1 MHVCLSFLLNLTFF
15 LMILGAET
23 FRQED
28 SASRRRKAEQT
39 KRSRQR
45 QKEKRL
51 LELERK
57 RERNKRERN
66 KTIISYRDQQ
76 VVNMEEEEEEEE
88 REEREVPSTPAFK
101 VGEVVSIKG
110 DTTERGYASLFI
122 YFLRHASYFRR

>member
-1 MHVCLSFLLNLTFF
+1 M
-15 LMILGAET
+15 
-23 FRQED
+23 
-28 SASRRRKAEQT
+28 RRRKAEQT

-51 LELERK
+51 LELER
-57 RERNKRERN
+57 KRERN

>member
-1 MHVCLSFLLNLTFF
+1 MHVCLSFLLNLTFL

-57 RERNKRERN
+57 RERNK
-66 KTIISYRDQQ
+66 TIISYRDQQ
-76 VVNMEEEEEEEE
+76 VVNMEEE
-88 REEREVPSTPAFK
+88 RETPSIEMTSPTWNAPPTFQ
-101 VGEVVSIKG
+101 VGEIVSVKG
-110 DTTERGYASLFI
+110 DTTERG
-122 YFLRHASYFRR
+122 

>member
-1 MHVCLSFLLNLTFF
+1 
-15 LMILGAET
+15 MILGAET

-57 RERNKRERN
+57 RERNK
-66 KTIISYRDQQ
+66 TIISYRDQQ
-76 VVNMEEEEEEEE
+76 VVNMEEEEEE
-88 REEREVPSTPAFK
+88 REEREAPSTPAFK

>member
-57 RERNKRERN
+57 RERNK
-66 KTIISYRDQQ
+66 TIISYRDQQ
-76 VVNMEEEEEEEE
+76 VVNMEEEEEEE

>member
-1 MHVCLSFLLNLTFF
+1 
-15 LMILGAET
+15 MILGAET

-57 RERNKRERN
+57 RERNK
-66 KTIISYRDQQ
+66 TIISYRDQQ
-76 VVNMEEEEEEEE
+76 VVNMEEEEEEEEE

>member
-57 RERNKRERN
+57 REGN

-76 VVNMEEEEEEEE
+76 VVNMEEE
-88 REEREVPSTPAFK
+88 RETPSTEMTSPTWNAPPTFQ
-101 VGEVVSIKG
+101 VGEIVSVKG
-110 DTTERGYASLFI
+110 DTTERG
-122 YFLRHASYFRR
+122 

>member
-1 MHVCLSFLLNLTFF
+1 MHVRLSFLLNLTFF

-57 RERNKRERN
+57 RERNK
-66 KTIISYRDQQ
+66 TIISYRDQQ

-88 REEREVPSTPAFK
+88 REEREVPST
-101 VGEVVSIKG
+101 
-110 DTTERGYASLFI
+110 
-122 YFLRHASYFRR
+122 LRLHRFPSTKWVILRC

>member
-57 RERNKRERN
+57 RERNK
-66 KTIISYRDQQ
+66 TIISYRDQQ
-76 VVNMEEEEEEEE
+76 VVNMEEEEEEEEE

>member
-57 RERNKRERN
+57 RERNK
-66 KTIISYRDQQ
+66 TIISYRDQQ

-88 REEREVPSTPAFK
+88 EREEREAPSTPAFK